1 MEKEKRI
8 YFAKVA
14 IVGQSGT
21 GKSYL
26 TKTADKSTT
35 GFINFE
41 RKPLPYKGEP
51 FKFEGRPSTWAGFI
65 KNFDDYVK
73 NEEVKTIVLD
83 SFTMALNTLIKEM
96 SSKYS
101 GFDIYKF
108 YNKNVYEFMEA
119 MKNAPKDILVLAH
132 DEIAKD
138 GDGEKVKR
146 MATHGKEFDGKLEQH
161 FTIVL
166 YTGSEYKD
174 GRPNYFLKTFEPH
187 TSAKTP
193 EGMFP
198 DKEGNTLLRITNDAN
213 YLFEELENY
222 YTL

>member
-1 MEKEKRI
+1 MSVKRT
-8 YFAKVA
+8 YHGKVA

-26 TKTADKSTT
+26 TKTVDKKTT

-41 RKPLPYKGEP
+41 RKPLPYKSEQ
-51 FKFEGRPSTWAGFI
+51 FKFEGKPSTWVGFT
-65 KNFDDYVK
+65 KNFSDYIANPEINMV
-73 NEEVKTIVLD
+73 IVD

-96 SSKYS
+96 SAKYS

-108 YNKNVYEFMEA
+108 YNRAVYEFLELLR
-119 MKNAPKDILVLAH
+119 NAEKDVLIFAH
-132 DEIAKD
+132 DELVKND
-138 GDGEKVKR
+138 DGEKQKR

-166 YTGSEYKD
+166 YTGTEYKD
-174 GRPNYFLKTFEPH
+174 GKPEYFLKTFEPN

-193 EGMFP
+193 ESLFP
-198 DKEGNTLLRITNDAN
+198 DKNGDNLLRIPNDGK
-213 YLFEELENY
+213 YIFESLEKY
-222 YTL
+222 YS